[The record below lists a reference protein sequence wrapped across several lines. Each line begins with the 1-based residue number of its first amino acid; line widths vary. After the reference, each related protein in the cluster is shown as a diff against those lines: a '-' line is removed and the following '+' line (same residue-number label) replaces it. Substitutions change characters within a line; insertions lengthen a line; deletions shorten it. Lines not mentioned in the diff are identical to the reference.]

1 VNEDIMYSVAD
12 FDFDDYIGDPR
23 DEFKL
28 NYKDLRSVRREYFKR
43 YQQTNNF
50 WDYLRILSF
59 YDSSV
64 FTQVKNLVPARAN
77 ASVGVLIEPNILE
90 RNKQIIG
97 DRPEFDNRYYENA
110 GEFDE
115 GIKITRYITGSDD
128 NYFEASGE
136 YNTYDGLI
144 NLNNSTGSSL
154 GFLNQR
160 SLMVLDAL
168 DPRSEFGSLYAT
180 ASVSQGTSNKIF
192 TETLQPNLT
201 ASRVSENNEEK
212 VFFYSSSYSASIGT
226 TLSYS
231 SSFITSDLQSVAY
244 DSPLFRTFYLGT
256 KLTRDNTID
265 GKEPIEVN
273 QVSPTSIVTQDS
285 DITKLRTD

>member
-1 VNEDIMYSVAD
+1 MYSVAD
-12 FDFDDYIGDPR
+12 FDFDDFIGDPR
-23 DEFKL
+23 DEFRV
-28 NYKDLRSVRREYFKR
+28 NYPELRSIRREYFKR
-43 YQQTNNF
+43 YQRTNNF
-50 WDYLRILSF
+50 FDYLRILNF

-64 FTQVKNLVPARAN
+64 FTQVKNLVPARAKT
-77 ASVGVLIEPNILE
+77 SVGILIEPTILE
-90 RNKQIIG
+90 RSKQIVG
-97 DRPEFDNRYYENA
+97 DRPEFDNRYFENA
-110 GEFDE
+110 GHFGE
-115 GIKITRYITGSDD
+115 GIKVTRYITGSAD
-128 NYFEASGE
+128 NYFETSGE
-136 YNTYDGLI
+136 YNTYNGEI

-201 ASRVSENNEEK
+201 ASRAAENNQEE
-212 VFFYSSSYSASIGT
+212 VFFYSSSLSASIGE
-226 TLSYS
+226 SVAYS
-231 SSFITSDLQSVAY
+231 SSFITSDLQSIAY

-265 GKEPIEVN
+265 GKEPIEIN
-273 QVSPTSIVTQDS
+273 QVSPTTIVTQDS